1 MILRSRLTTRLQRHG
16 IPLMLS
22 VLALVEPASQ
32 ARAGVVDPEMRTRVD
47 GEIARLIT
55 DSRAPSAA
63 TRESLASLPA
73 PVRRY
78 LAYTGAD
85 KAEVAGFTRF
95 RFTGEVR
102 LPLTGDAT
110 GVKTATPWM
119 PLHGEQYM
127 TASTTNLAY
136 VWDTTW
142 TRGDVGRISVRDL
155 YAAGDTHIWARQA
168 NGQDMVN
175 EGHHDINKTY
185 MVRFFAEAT
194 QSPTML
200 LPSQYLRWEAVSD
213 QQARMVVND
222 RGETAQLL
230 CDFSAEGALT
240 QCQSDDRMLRF
251 SGQKDKWF
259 NARWVMKRGEYKQF
273 GELRVPSTLEVS
285 WQFGADEFAQVR
297 ARVTDID
304 HNVRLKY

>member
-1 MILRSRLTTRLQRHG
+1 MNLPPKLRTSFHCRHM
-16 IPLMLS
+16 PLLLS
-22 VLALVEPASQ
+22 ALALIAASS
-32 ARAGVVDPEMRTRVD
+32 AAYAGVVDPEMRTRVD
-47 GEIARLIT
+47 GEIAKLIA
-55 DSRAPSAA
+55 DSQATAA
-63 TRESLASLPA
+63 AKPELLAGTPE

-78 LAYTGAD
+78 FAYTGAD
-85 KAEVAGFTRF
+85 KQGVAHFTRF
-95 RFTGEVR
+95 KFTGEVR

-119 PLHGEQYM
+119 PLQGEQYM
-127 TASTTNLAY
+127 TATTANLAY

-142 TRGDVGRISVRDL
+142 TRGDVGKISVRDL
-155 YAAGDTHIWARQA
+155 YSNGDTHIWARQA

-175 EGHHDINKTY
+175 EGHHDVNRTY

-200 LPSQYLRWEAVSD
+200 LPSQYLRWEAVND
-213 QQARMVVND
+213 RQARMIVND

-259 NARWVMKRGEYKQF
+259 KAGWVMKRGEYKQF

-285 WQFGADEFAQVR
+285 WKFGDGEFAQVR
-297 ARVTDID
+297 ARITDID